1 MKRKKTLT
9 ALFITSIFVMLVS
22 SGCYTKFY
30 RPGMEMDGPY
40 SSSELYNRY
49 DSSAIDTTLT
59 KGDYFPDYYP
69 DNSWYYSGGY
79 MTYPRTRWGFDFYN
93 FSPGYYQSYYGYYDY
108 YGTPW
113 WNRYD
118 YNRNNWWYRGGYGG
132 GYNTS
137 PGEPPEQ
144 RDGRRQRD
152 SYSGGGAVYTQ
163 PSSTVTTTPTT
174 QTTQAK
180 PAPQPDNSR
189 SSATSNDSGS
199 SQKRTGKRRR

>member
-1 MKRKKTLT
+1 MKRKKTLS
-9 ALFITSIFVMLVS
+9 ALLITGVFVMLVS

-30 RPGMEMDGPY
+30 RPGMEIEGPY
-40 SSSELYNRY
+40 SASELYNRY

-69 DNSWYYSGGY
+69 DNGWYNWGSYRY
-79 MTYPRTRWGFDFYN
+79 YPHTRWGFDFYN
-93 FSPGYYQSYYGYYDY
+93 FSPGYYHTYYGYYDY

-118 YNRNNWWYRGGYGG
+118 YNRDHWWYRGGG

-137 PGEPPEQ
+137 PGEPPET
-144 RDGRRQRD
+144 REGRRQRE
-152 SYSGGGAVYTQ
+152 SYSGGGATYTQ
-163 PSSTVTTTPTT
+163 PSGGSVSGAPVSTTPPA
-174 QTTQAK
+174 QVK
-180 PAPQPDNSR
+180 PAPPSNESK
-189 SSATSNDSGS
+189 SSTSNSGS